1 MSLLSNGSNVL
12 LIVLGFGLLIFVHE
26 LGHWW
31 AATRAGIR
39 CESFAIG
46 LGPVLAAWR
55 RGIGWRAGSTDPA
68 TIARF
73 GKPAIEM
80 TDGELARN
88 GLGETEWSLR
98 LFPLGGFVRMLGQD
112 DLDPSRTSGAARSY
126 QRAAVG
132 RRMVVVSAGVV
143 ANLVLAVVL
152 FVVAFMAGVRFE
164 APVVGVV
171 LPGSPAATATA
182 ADGGPA
188 GLRTGDVVLTIDGEP
203 VQTFADIQIAGA
215 MARPEQSLSVEAMRN
230 VDGRAERR
238 TFSVLPRRDPA
249 SGLLQIGI
257 GPALAGGIG
266 AVRPDERAAFDEAM
280 ARAGLAPERAPDG
293 SGDPLADLLVVHVGA
308 QAGGS
313 VQDLHLTQQ
322 WIGDGDR
329 DEPAGNLSTTALDAA
344 AAAGN
349 GAPFRTTW
357 QTAAGRTVERT
368 LVPVPRLQELPDAAQ
383 AGSGAPP
390 ETGLLGLVP
399 LLRIERLADGSPNDG
414 ILEPGDVIL
423 SVADVPGPRLG
434 ALRAAIAPYAGASA
448 PVRVIRDGA
457 EVELDV
463 KVDRTGRLG
472 TIMLPAIDVPRIA
485 STVERT
491 GNAAASAPTPAA
503 ALGLPPGSVVREVG
517 GTPVTDWASMR
528 AAFLAATRDAADRG
542 EAWPVE
548 LVLEAPTA
556 GRDRIEASMALS
568 PADVRALHALGWAS
582 PVPAEVFSPLMT
594 TLTAHGNPLRAVA
607 MGFRQT
613 KTLVIMT
620 YLTLDRLARGTVG
633 VDQLRGPVG
642 IVHLG
647 MRVADRGAM
656 YLVFFLAMI
665 SVNLAVLNFLPL
677 PIVDGGLFLYLVY
690 EKLTGKAPS
699 VAFQNAA
706 TTVGLVLL
714 GTIFLL
720 TFYNDVARL
729 VGGG

>member
-1 MSLLSNGSNVL
+1 MSLLSTGTNVL

-46 LGPVLAAWR
+46 LGPVIAAWR

-80 TDGELARN
+80 TDDELSRH

-152 FVVAFMAGVRFE
+152 FVIAFMAGVRFE
-164 APVVGVV
+164 APVVGAV

-188 GLRTGDVVLTIDGEP
+188 GLRTGDVVRTIDGEP

-215 MARPEQSLSVEAMRN
+215 MAKPDQPLAVEVTRT
-230 VDGRAERR
+230 VGGRAERR
-238 TFSVLPRRDPA
+238 TFSVLPRRDPVT
-249 SGLLQIGI
+249 GLLQIGI

-280 ARAGLAPERAPDG
+280 ARAGLAPERMPDG
-293 SGDPLADLLVVHVGA
+293 RDDPLADLLVVQVGTPAAGSVHDRHLAQQWMDGEGDEPVGA
-308 QAGGS
+308 
-313 VQDLHLTQQ
+313 
-322 WIGDGDR
+322 
-329 DEPAGNLSTTALDAA
+329 LSTAALDDAA
-344 AAAGN
+344 AAGR
-349 GAPFRTTW
+349 GAPFRTSW
-357 QTAAGRTVERT
+357 QTASGRVVART
-368 LVPVPRLQELPDAAQ
+368 LVPVPRLQELSDPAQ
-383 AGSGAPP
+383 AASGAPP
-390 ETGLLGLVP
+390 ETGLLGMVP

-414 ILEPGDVIL
+414 ILKPGDVIL

-434 ALRAAIAPYAGASA
+434 ALRSAIAPYAGATVPA
-448 PVRVIRDGA
+448 RVIRGGT
-457 EVELDV
+457 EVALDV
-463 KVDRTGRLG
+463 KVDRAGRLG
-472 TIMLPAIDVPRIA
+472 TVMLPAIDVPRIA

-491 GNAAASAPTPAA
+491 GDAAAPVPTPAA
-503 ALGLPPGSVVREVG
+503 GLGLLPGSIVREVG

-528 AAFLAATRDAADRG
+528 AAFLAATREAADRG
-542 EAWPVE
+542 EASPVD

-714 GTIFLL
+714 GTVFLL

>member
-1 MSLLSNGSNVL
+1 MTLLSNGTNVL

-31 AATRAGIR
+31 AAQRAGIR

-46 LGPVLAAWR
+46 LGPVIAAWR

-80 TDGELARN
+80 SDEELARH
-88 GLGETEWSLR
+88 GIGETEWSLR
-98 LFPLGGFVRMLGQD
+98 LLPLGGFVRMLGQD
-112 DLDPSRTSGAARSY
+112 DLDPSRTSGSARSY

-132 RRMVVVSAGVV
+132 RRMVVVSAGVI
-143 ANLVLAVVL
+143 ANLLLAVAL

-164 APVVGVV
+164 APVVGAVV
-171 LPGSPAATATA
+171 PGSPAAGAA
-182 ADGGPA
+182 SADGAAP
-188 GLRTGDVVLTIDGEP
+188 GLRTGDVVRSIDGEP

-215 MARPEQSLSVEAMRN
+215 MAHPGRALSVEVLRSE
-230 VDGRAERR
+230 DGKAVTRR
-238 TFSVLPRRDPA
+238 FLVEPRRDA
-249 SGLLQIGI
+249 ATGLLQIGI

-266 AVRPDERAAFDEAM
+266 SVRPEERAAFDEAM
-280 ARAGLAPERAPDG
+280 QRAGLPPERTPAG
-293 SGDPLADLLVVHVGA
+293 EDPLTDLLVVHQRSA
-308 QAGGS
+308 SSGS
-313 VQDLHLTQQ
+313 TWDRHLTQQ
-322 WIGDGDR
+322 WSDAGGDMA
-329 DEPAGNLSTTALDAA
+329 PTGNLAIAALDDAA
-344 AAAGN
+344 ADGD
-349 GAPFRTTW
+349 GAPFDTTW
-357 QTAAGRTVERT
+357 LTASGRTVRRT
-368 LVPVPRLQELPDAAQ
+368 LVPVPRLQQLPDAEQ
-383 AGSGAPP
+383 AGTGAPP

-399 LLRIERLADGSPNDG
+399 LLRIERLGEGSPNEG
-414 ILEPGDVIL
+414 ILLPGDVVL
-423 SVADVPGPRLG
+423 SVADVPGPRLA
-434 ALRAAIAPYAGASA
+434 ALRAAIEPYAGASV
-448 PVRVIRDGA
+448 PMRVIREGK
-457 EVELDV
+457 EVALDAR
-463 KVDRTGRLG
+463 VDRAGRLG
-472 TIMLPAIDVPRIA
+472 TIMLPAVDIPRIA
-485 STVERT
+485 SVVERT
-491 GNAAASAPTPAA
+491 GDAAASAPTPAA
-503 ALGLPPGSVVREVG
+503 ALALLPGCSVRAVA

-528 AAFLAATRDAADRG
+528 AAFLAATRDAAARG

-548 LVLEAPTA
+548 LELEAPTA
-556 GRDRIEASMALS
+556 GRERIEASMTLS
-568 PADVRALHALGWAS
+568 AADVRALHALGWAS

-714 GTIFLL
+714 GTVFLL

>member
-1 MSLLSNGSNVL
+1 MSLLSNGTNVL

-80 TDGELARN
+80 SDEELARN

-132 RRMVVVSAGVV
+132 RRMVVVSAGVI

-164 APVVGVV
+164 APVVGAV
-171 LPGSPAATATA
+171 LPGSPAATAAA
-182 ADGGPA
+182 ADGGAA
-188 GLRTGDVVLTIDGEP
+188 GLRTGDVVRTIDGEP

-215 MARPEQSLSVEAMRN
+215 MARPGEALAVEVTRT

-249 SGLLQIGI
+249 TGLLQIGI

-266 AVRPDERAAFDEAM
+266 AVRPDERAAFDDAM
-280 ARAGLAPERAPDG
+280 GRAGLAPERAPDG
-293 SGDPLADLLVVHVGA
+293 RDDPLADLLVVQVGTPA
-308 QAGGS
+308 AGS
-313 VQDLHLTQQ
+313 VHDRHLTQQ
-322 WIGDGDR
+322 WMDGDGD
-329 DEPAGNLSTTALDAA
+329 EPVGALSTAALDDA

-349 GAPFRTTW
+349 GAPFRTSW
-357 QTAAGRTVERT
+357 QTASGRVVERT
-368 LVPVPRLQELPDAAQ
+368 LVPVPRLQELPDPAQ

-399 LLRIERLADGSPNDG
+399 LLRVERLADGSPNDG
-414 ILEPGDVIL
+414 ILRPGDVIL

-434 ALRAAIAPYAGASA
+434 ALRAAIAPYAGAA
-448 PVRVIRDGA
+448 VPARVIRDGT
-457 EVELDV
+457 EVALEV
-463 KVDRTGRLG
+463 KVDRAGRLG
-472 TIMLPAIDVPRIA
+472 TVMLPAIDVPRIA
-485 STVERT
+485 AAVERT
-491 GNAAASAPTPAA
+491 GDAAASAPTPAA
-503 ALGLPPGSVVREVG
+503 GLGLPPGSTVREVG

-528 AAFLAATRDAADRG
+528 SAFLAATREAADRG
-542 EAWPVE
+542 EASPVDV
-548 LVLEAPTA
+548 VLEAPTA

-568 PADVRALHALGWAS
+568 PADVRALHARGWAS

-690 EKLTGKAPS
+690 EKVTGKAPS

-714 GTIFLL
+714 GTVFLL